1 MHEIELKYHVKDRA
15 TLVARLLKLNAIAGD
30 IESHEDTYFQHPCR
44 DFAVTTEALRIRKIN
59 GCPLITYK
67 GAKRTIESDSGGGI
81 KLRQELEWSLAP
93 GDPDGTLMH
102 EMLERLGFSL
112 VAVVR
117 KQRQPFKVVFG
128 GTEVTVAID
137 TVPGIG
143 DLAEIEVL
151 ADDKPSQELAV
162 RVITQLATQLEVTDI
177 EPRSYLRM
185 ALERDESAARPECF

>member
-1 MHEIELKYHVKDRA
+1 MHEIELKYHVTDRES
-15 TLVARLLKLNAIAGD
+15 LVARLLELGATAGD

-67 GAKRTIESDSGGGI
+67 GAKQVIESDSGGGI

-93 GDPDGTLMH
+93 GDPNGTLMR

-117 KQRQPFKVVFG
+117 KQRQPFKVLFG
-128 GTEVTVAID
+128 GLEMTVAMD
-137 TVPGIG
+137 SVPGIG
-143 DLAEIEVL
+143 DLAEVEVL
-151 ADDKPSQELAV
+151 VDDEPAKVLAV
-162 RVITQLATQLEVTDI
+162 RAITQLASQLEATEI

-185 ALERDESAARPECF
+185 ILEKTEGTTIAEGS